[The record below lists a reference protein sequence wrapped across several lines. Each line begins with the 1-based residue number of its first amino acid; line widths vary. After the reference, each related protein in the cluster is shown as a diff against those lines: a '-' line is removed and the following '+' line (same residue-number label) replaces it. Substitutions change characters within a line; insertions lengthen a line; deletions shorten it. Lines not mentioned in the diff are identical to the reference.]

1 MVKNLEVNKM
11 PLAVNIEVMTP
22 VCMEYIHSASRQGP
36 HPYTLIFILVGPN
49 IHGFVSYNTAE
60 DK

>member
-1 MVKNLEVNKM
+1 M
-11 PLAVNIEVMTP
+11 PLSVNIEVMTP

-49 IHGFVSYNTAE
+49 IRGFVSYNTAE